1 MFSRLALPAASL
13 LLLPLAACGDGDAGA
28 GGGDAVTVVTSMYPL
43 QFLAE
48 RIAGPEAT
56 VVNLTSPGQ
65 EPHDLEIGVQQ
76 TAELA
81 EADVAVH
88 LAGFQPAVD
97 DALAQNGPERVVDA
111 ADTAD
116 LLAAEEDPAEHAEHE
131 GEEEHDHAA
140 DGAEGTDP
148 HFWLDPERM
157 SSVAAAVERRLAE
170 ADPDDAETYAANL
183 RALQGELGSLAEQ
196 MRTGLA
202 SCETD
207 TIVVSHDAFSYL
219 GTYGIEVA
227 PIAGISPD
235 AEPSPARLAEL
246 QDVITDEGVR
256 TVFYETLVSPAL
268 AETLADALGI
278 ETAVLDPIEGLTD
291 DTAGEDYLS
300 LMESNLEAVRTA
312 NSCS

>member
-1 MFSRLALPAASL
+1 MFTRRLALPAASL

-28 GGGDAVTVVTSMYPL
+28 SGGDTVTVVTSMYPL

-48 RIAGPEAT
+48 RIAGPDAT

-65 EPHDLEIGVQQ
+65 EPHDLELGVQQ
-76 TAELA
+76 TADLA

-97 DALAQNGPERVVDA
+97 EALEQNGPERIVDA
-111 ADTAD
+111 ADSAD
-116 LLAAEEDPAEHAEHE
+116 LLAA
-131 GEEEHDHAA
+131 
-140 DGAEGTDP
+140 DP

-157 SSVAAAVERRLAE
+157 SSVAAAVEEQLAD
-170 ADPDDAETYAANL
+170 ADPDNADTYAANL
-183 RALQGELGSLAEQ
+183 TALQDDLGALAEE
-196 MRTGLA
+196 MRSGLA
-202 SCETD
+202 SCTTD
-207 TIVVSHDAFSYL
+207 TVVVSHDAFSYL
-219 GTYGIEVA
+219 GAYGIEVA

-246 QDVITDEGVR
+246 QDVITDEGVT

-268 AETLADALGI
+268 AETLAGDLGI

-291 DTAGEDYLS
+291 ETAGEDYLS
-300 LMESNLEAVRTA
+300 LMESNLEAIRTA

>member
-1 MFSRLALPAASL
+1 MFTRRLALPAASL
-13 LLLPLAACGDGDAGA
+13 LLLPLAACGDDASAA
-28 GGGDAVTVVTSMYPL
+28 GGDEVTVVTSMYPL
-43 QFLAE
+43 QYLAE
-48 RIAGPEAT
+48 RIGGPDAT

-81 EADVAVH
+81 DADVAVH

-97 DALAQNGPERVVDA
+97 DALEQNGPERVVDA
-111 ADTAD
+111 ADSAD
-116 LLAAEEDPAEHAEHE
+116 LLAAEEDPEEHAEHE
-131 GEEEHDHAA
+131 GEEGHDHAA
-140 DGAEGTDP
+140 EGADGTDP

-157 SSVAAAVERRLAE
+157 SSVAAALEEQLAE
-170 ADPDDAETYAANL
+170 ADPDNAEAYAANL
-183 RALQGELGSLAEQ
+183 TALEDDLGSLAEQ

-246 QDVITDEGVR
+246 QDVITDEGVT

-268 AETLADALGI
+268 AETLADGLGI

-291 DTAGEDYLS
+291 ETEDEDYLS
-300 LMESNLEAVRTA
+300 LMESNLEAIRTA